1 MGKIIA
7 LGGGEIGRPGY
18 SIETTRIDKEIIQLT
33 GKKSPKLLFIPTASS
48 DSEGYIKVV
57 REHFGKR
64 LGCKVGTLLL
74 TKEALS
80 QKVLEKI
87 ILSADIIYVG
97 GGNTLK
103 MMTLWRKFGMD
114 KILQKA
120 YKKGIVLSG
129 LSAGAICW
137 FNNGNSDSRK
147 FTSGSKKLLKVRGLG
162 FINALNCPHL
172 NTEKYREKDLKRM
185 MKITSGVAIALD
197 ECAAI
202 EVVDNWYRII
212 TSKKEAK
219 AYKFYWKSGKYFK
232 EEIENKKE
240 FRLLKDLL
248 SKHPCP

>member
-1 MGKIIA
+1 MGKIVA

-18 SIETTRIDKEIIQLT
+18 HVETTKIDKEIIKLT
-33 GKKSPKLLFIPTASS
+33 GKKNPRLLFIPTASS
-48 DSEGYIKVV
+48 DSEGYVKVV

-74 TKEALS
+74 TKEKLTYANI
-80 QKVLEKI
+80 EKR

-103 MMTLWRKFGMD
+103 MMTLWRKSGVD
-114 KILQKA
+114 KALEKA

-137 FNNGNSDSRK
+137 FNYGNSDSRK
-147 FTSGSKKLLKVRGLG
+147 FTNESNQLIKVKGLG
-162 FINALNCPHL
+162 FINALNCPHF
-172 NTEKYREKDLKRM
+172 NTEKHREADLKRM

-212 TSKKEAK
+212 TSKPKAK
-219 AYKFYWKSGKYFK
+219 AYKIYWKSGKYFK
-232 EEIENKKE
+232 EEIEQKKE
-240 FRLLKDLL
+240 FNDLNLLLK
-248 SKHPCP
+248 K